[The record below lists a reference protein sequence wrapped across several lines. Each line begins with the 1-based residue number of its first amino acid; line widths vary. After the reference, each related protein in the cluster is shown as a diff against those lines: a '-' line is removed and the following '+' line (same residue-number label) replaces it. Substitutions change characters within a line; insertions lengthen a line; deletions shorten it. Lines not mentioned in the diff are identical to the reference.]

1 MKEYKNIYVNGCSFT
16 AGHELLDE
24 NTWPVLLSN
33 LLGVPMNSLAANGQ
47 SLDNIKLNSISHLSK
62 FDASST
68 LVIIGLTWSPRY
80 GFLIDGMTVNIT
92 PADIGR
98 KKGEFNSKIGSWRRA
113 KSPYN
118 HLDKLSRIQIDELYK
133 KEEYQL
139 PLYHYSKYYES
150 LIKLDKNLEKDQMI
164 NHLVNIISLQSF
176 LKTEGFDYKFIAWDG
191 NIINSKSYFNDLEGL
206 LNKIDY
212 SNIIDIFI
220 PQDELDY
227 TNHPNIKQCKLI
239 ANKIHKLL

>member
-1 MKEYKNIYVNGCSFT
+1 MKEYKNIYVNGCSYT

-68 LVIIGLTWSPRY
+68 LVIIGLTWPPRY

-98 KKGEFNSKIGSWRRA
+98 KMGEFNSKIGSWRRA

-176 LKTEGFDYKFIAWDG
+176 LVWKGTIQSKT
-191 NIINSKSYFNDLEGL
+191 YFNDLEGL
-206 LNKIDY
+206 INKIDY
-212 SNIIDIFI
+212 SNIIEIFI
-220 PQDELDY
+220 PEDEIDY
-227 TNHPNIKQCKLI
+227 TSHPNIEQCKLI

>member
-68 LVIIGLTWSPRY
+68 LVIIGLTWKERY

-176 LKTEGFDYKFIAWDG
+176 LKTEGFDYKFILWEEMQY
-191 NIINSKSYFNDLEGL
+191 NKDLEGL
-206 LNKIDY
+206 INKIDY
-212 SNIIDIFI
+212 SNIIEIFI
-220 PQDELDY
+220 PNDEIDY
-227 TNHPNIKQCKLI
+227 TSHPNTEQCKLI